1 MSSRWL
7 KCIHFRESTHFRKTQ
22 NTSQVVFL
30 ETWQHFTAL
39 LFHICCIY
47 KHTLCMQSWKIHTL
61 LHFVFTT
68 LCVCLH
74 SSLCT
79 LCPSGAQRPE
89 ENIRF
94 PGIGVTVV
102 GGHVNARTWLGS
114 MQEQV
119 PLSNH
124 LAFQSTFLYGPFRN
138 QNNLNT
144 SDYQR
149 GENQTVLSF
158 PTLTKTYL

>member
-94 PGIGVTVV
+94 PGLELQMAMSC
-102 GGHVNARTWLGS
+102 HVSLFNRTQALLE
-114 MQEQV
+114 EQ
-119 PLSNH
+119 S
-124 LAFQSTFLYGPFRN
+124 
-138 QNNLNT
+138 
-144 SDYQR
+144 
-149 GENQTVLSF
+149 VLLTTESSLQLHY
-158 PTLTKTYL
+158 TL